1 MRRCISHIFRVI
13 SHILPLST
21 TMQFSLQF
29 RVFLWVFLEGTP
41 GTPLGGYNT
50 ITPNGVPVMVG
61 EVGLCS
67 SSILHPLSSLLHSI
81 IPPHATYTWPHRR
94 ILMPTTVQKNWW
106 IFTKIRHQIVTRF
119 DRFFYSYGVVPLPS
133 VYNIT
138 RNGAPAD
145 RSL

>member
-1 MRRCISHIFRVI
+1 MGMGTPSGGELECNVQYS
-13 SHILPLST
+13 S
-21 TMQFSLQF
+21 
-29 RVFLWVFLEGTP
+29 FLWVFLEGTP
-41 GTPLGGYNT
+41 GTLVGGYNT
-50 ITPNGVPVMVG
+50 ITPKRVPVKVG

-67 SSILHPLSSLLHSI
+67 SSILRPLSSLLHSI

-94 ILMPTTVQKNWW
+94 ILMPTTVQKTYQ
-106 IFTKIRHQIVTRF
+106 IFTQIRHQIVTRF
-119 DRFFYSYGVVPLPS
+119 DRFLYSYGVVPLPS